1 MVVVEVVTTGSGFQ
15 RAEDVE
21 VWAASLNAVDKD
33 DERKTRHETRIW
45 WDTMRCSSSGGSP
58 AI

>member
-33 DERKTRHETRIW
+33 DVKRDIMRQERHGET
-45 WDTMRCSSSGGSP
+45 
-58 AI
+58 